1 LTICDKLVQENFALN
16 QNLCNFTQTYFL
28 AMDLQ
33 TRKIHFIQEFLRT
46 ANSNILEK
54 FEKMLRQERK
64 KMYENDVK
72 PMTIDEYEKRIDL
85 AIDDYKNNRLSSTK
99 KLKND
104 IASWK

>member
-1 LTICDKLVQENFALN
+1 
-16 QNLCNFTQTYFL
+16 
-28 AMDLQ
+28 MDLQ

-64 KMYENDVK
+64 KMYEGEVK
-72 PMTIDEYEKRIDL
+72 PMTNDQYEKRIDL

>member
-1 LTICDKLVQENFALN
+1 
-16 QNLCNFTQTYFL
+16 
-28 AMDLQ
+28 MDLQ

-64 KMYENDVK
+64 RMYEEEVK
-72 PMTIDEYEKRIDL
+72 PMTLDQYEKRIDSAL
-85 AIDDYKNNRLSSTK
+85 DDYKNNRVTNAK
-99 KLKND
+99 KLKKE

>member
-1 LTICDKLVQENFALN
+1 
-16 QNLCNFTQTYFL
+16 
-28 AMDLQ
+28 MDLQ

-64 KMYENDVK
+64 KMYEDEVK
-72 PMTIDEYEKRIDL
+72 PMPLDQYEKRIDTAL
-85 AIDDYKNNRLSSTK
+85 DDYKNDRVTNAH
-99 KLKND
+99 KLKKD